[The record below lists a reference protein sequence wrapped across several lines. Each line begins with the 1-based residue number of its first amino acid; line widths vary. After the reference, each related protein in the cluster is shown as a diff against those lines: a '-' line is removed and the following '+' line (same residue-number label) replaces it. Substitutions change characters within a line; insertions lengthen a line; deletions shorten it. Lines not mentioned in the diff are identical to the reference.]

1 MLPESR
7 RIAALLMQRPSDA
20 EWDHAIKVENIL
32 QKGAASTAVRQARL
46 IRFRLAR
53 LGPAALPLVA
63 QGEGQVATQTL
74 LAAALLHSALFHDFV
89 RDVLIPHHRR
99 LDVVLQV
106 SAWDAFLADCA
117 AREPAVAAWTAVTQ
131 AKLLQVILRMLVE
144 ARYLDSSR
152 SLRLRAPQLCPEV
165 RWLLQD
171 LRQDA
176 LIHTMEL
183 QA

>member
-1 MLPESR
+1 
-7 RIAALLMQRPSDA
+7 
-20 EWDHAIKVENIL
+20 
-32 QKGAASTAVRQARL
+32 VRQARL

-63 QGEGQVATQTL
+63 QAESEVATQTL
-74 LAAALLHSALFHDFV
+74 FAAALLHSALFHDFV
-89 RDVLIPHHRR
+89 RGVLMPHHRR

-117 AREPAVAAWTAVTQ
+117 AREPAISAWTDATK
-131 AKLLQVILRMLVE
+131 AKLLQVMLRMLVE

-152 SLRLRAPQLCPEV
+152 SLRLRVPHLCSEV
-165 RWLLQD
+165 RSLLQD

-176 LIHTMEL
+176 LIATMEL